1 MKRDVFCAG
10 DQGEKGSPGEKG
22 RTGGFGFP
30 GTFLQVLPDAF
41 VVPIKNDDVLACH
54 W

>member
-1 MKRDVFCAG
+1 MGRVVFCTG

-30 GTFLQVLPDAF
+30 GIHIFFKFSPINAF
-41 VVPIKNDDVLACH
+41 P
-54 W
+54 